1 MNKNIYKLLFAVLLM
16 LISAINVFAEN
27 NACIYNLFKDGL
39 SNTDNSER
47 RPLPK
52 PDIKMKS
59 HPKPEHED
67 ILKTIA
73 LARLILSPD
82 ISIQS
87 PPNLSLEHP
96 EYLNV
101 GLNDW
106 GGISPVTKDF
116 INPENKWPIIKDLN
130 NASKFMGYSLK
141 ERLTV
146 YPRFQK
152 ENDGFLHKNIFKKME
167 HLCCDNGLAKE
178 QYIQ

>member
-1 MNKNIYKLLFAVLLM
+1 
-16 LISAINVFAEN
+16 
-27 NACIYNLFKDGL
+27 
-39 SNTDNSER
+39 
-47 RPLPK
+47 
-52 PDIKMKS
+52 MKY
-59 HPKPEHED
+59 HPKPKHDE

-73 LARLILSPD
+73 LARIILSPE
-82 ISIQS
+82 ISIQA

-106 GGISPVTKDF
+106 GGISPITKDF

-130 NASKFMGYSLK
+130 NASKLMGYCLK

-146 YPRFQK
+146 YPKFQNKK
-152 ENDGFLHKNIFKKME
+152 EGFLHQHIRTKME
-167 HLCCDNGLAKE
+167 LLSCDNGLAKE